1 MVSRFAVILSCV
13 FVVSTAL
20 TQGSAAQSETKPF
33 VQSISA
39 ADNVA
44 LIVSRNAETQR
55 VQHLGGQTDVA
66 LHPLRIVSLHNVF
79 SEALTALDIVP
90 LGAVERPEGAVI
102 QLKSALAD
110 THSVGNPGNPDY
122 EAILALQPDLI
133 LSAGEA
139 YGQNYDLLQA
149 IAPTIVLHEPDADW
163 RPWFNGL
170 AAIFDR
176 SAKAQAVIASYDQKA
191 DKIRQQL
198 QQSHA
203 DETVLLLR
211 VRQKDIRVY
220 GTGRRA
226 GPVLYNDLQMTPHR
240 LVPIDQNYQPISSEL
255 IAQMDADR
263 IFLMVEDEEKLGN
276 VEKSTLWQSLP
287 AVKAGRVYR
296 VNIQPWNQSSGP
308 LSAGIILDDVA
319 AAFGLHE

>member
-1 MVSRFAVILSCV
+1 MVSRFAVILSCALAI
-13 FVVSTAL
+13 STAF
-20 TQGSAAQSETKPF
+20 TQNGAAQSEPKPF

-44 LIVSRNAETQR
+44 LIVSRNTESQR

-79 SEALTALDIVP
+79 SEALTALDVVP
-90 LGAVERPEGAVI
+90 LGAVERPEGAAI
-102 QLKSALAD
+102 QLKSALVD
-110 THSVGNPGNPDY
+110 THSVGDPGNPDY

-139 YGQNYDLLQA
+139 HGQNYDLLQA
-149 IAPTIVLHEPDADW
+149 IAPTVVLHEPDADW
-163 RPWFNGL
+163 RPWFIGL
-170 AAIFDR
+170 AAMLDR
-176 SAKAQAVIASYDQKA
+176 SAKAQNVIASYDQKA
-191 DKIRQQL
+191 GKIRQQL
-198 QQSHA
+198 QQLHA
-203 DETVLLLR
+203 GETVLLLR
-211 VRQKDIRVY
+211 VRQKDIRIY

-226 GPVLYNDLQMTPHR
+226 GPVLYKDLQITPHR
-240 LVPIDQNYQPISSEL
+240 LVPVDQNYQPISNEL

-276 VEKSTLWQSLP
+276 VEKSMLWQSLP
-287 AVKAGRVYR
+287 AVKAGNVYR

-319 AAFGLHE
+319 AAFGLRE